1 MCDPSQRLMFGQFVG
16 SSEDAGRLCGV
27 IERGYLRRNAADRVL
42 ASRPN
47 NRQDSCP
54 TLPGFYVIV
63 GASPRG

>member
-1 MCDPSQRLMFGQFVG
+1 MGPSQRLMFGQFVG

-47 NRQDSCP
+47 NRQE
-54 TLPGFYVIV
+54 F
-63 GASPRG
+63 